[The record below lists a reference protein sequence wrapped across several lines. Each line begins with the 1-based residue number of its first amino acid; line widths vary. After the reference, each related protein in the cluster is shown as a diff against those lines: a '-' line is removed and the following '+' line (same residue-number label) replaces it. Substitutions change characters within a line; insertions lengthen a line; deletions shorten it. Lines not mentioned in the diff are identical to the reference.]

1 MSSVNYGTKAK
12 YNAIATKDNDAL
24 YFCTD
29 TLELYKGSV
38 AYSKAVKFVSTLPTG
53 DAISPN
59 VVYALADGTIKS
71 WDPAAASGAG
81 AWVTIGVP
89 KTTTVA
95 AAATASDDLIPTEKA
110 VRTALDT
117 DITNLHIENYAPL
130 ASPALTG
137 TPTAPTAA
145 QGTDTTQIAT
155 TAFVKAACDQ
165 VKVDLGAAFE
175 FKGVVANVAALEAI
189 VDPNPGDVYQ
199 VTTGES
205 GETNVEYVYVSDT
218 GSGQPG
224 WIKLGAVLDLSGYA
238 PLASPAL
245 TGTPTAPTATTG
257 DSSTQIAT
265 TAFVSGAITDLN
277 ISQYAPLASPSF
289 TGTPTAPTAAEST
302 NNTQIA
308 TTSFVHTVANSA
320 EAAAKAASDP
330 AGSASAAE
338 SAAKT
343 YTDNKLAWVSFN

>member
-1 MSSVNYGTKAK
+1 MLSVNYGTKAK

-29 TLELYKGSV
+29 TLELYKGSD

-71 WDPAAASGAG
+71 WDPTAASGVG

-89 KTTTVA
+89 KTTSVA

-130 ASPALTG
+130 
-137 TPTAPTAA
+137 
-145 QGTDTTQIAT
+145 
-155 TAFVKAACDQ
+155 
-165 VKVDLGAAFE
+165 
-175 FKGVVANVAALEAI
+175 N
-189 VDPNPGDVYQ
+189 
-199 VTTGES
+199 
-205 GETNVEYVYVSDT
+205 
-218 GSGQPG
+218 
-224 WIKLGAVLDLSGYA
+224 
-238 PLASPAL
+238 SPAL

-265 TAFVSGAITDLN
+265 TAFVSGAISDLN
-277 ISQYAPLASPSF
+277 ITQYAPLASPSF